1 MGFTCGI
8 LTSCFH
14 VNPKEYIIQIPSGE
28 KSTTLR
34 FENLVVTRT
43 KGYLHSW
50 KAHVTRQISKKEWTK
65 PDSEEARLQE
75 IKRANMTRAWSPHCT
90 RSGQSSELIQNLVSR
105 HPKLKQFLQAQKN
118 RRGPLW
124 TSRGT
129 SAAVSPV
136 SSFIPYLRWGQ
147 GKRYFSV
154 QALGFEVFH
163 FFLSL
168 WISSFVVRVC
178 SHKKMQSTSAHTLN
192 LSWPTGA
199 ELNN

>member
-14 VNPKEYIIQIPSGE
+14 VNPKVYLIQIPSGE
-28 KSTTLR
+28 KSTILR

-43 KGYLHSW
+43 KGYLHSR
-50 KAHVTRQISKKEWTK
+50 KAHITRQISKKEWTK
-65 PDSEEARLQE
+65 PESEEVRLQE
-75 IKRANMTRAWSPHCT
+75 IKRANTTRVWSPHCT
-90 RSGQSSELIQNLVSR
+90 RSGQSSELIQN
-105 HPKLKQFLQAQKN
+105 KQFLQAQKN
-118 RRGPLW
+118 HRGPLW

-129 SAAVSPV
+129 SSAVSPL

-154 QALGFEVFH
+154 HALGFEVFH

>member
-1 MGFTCGI
+1 MWYFNK
-8 LTSCFH
+8 LFSCY
-14 VNPKEYIIQIPSGE
+14 PKVYIIQIPSGE
-28 KSTTLR
+28 KSTILR

-50 KAHVTRQISKKEWTK
+50 KAHVRQRSKKEWTK
-65 PDSEEARLQE
+65 PESEEARLQE
-75 IKRANMTRAWSPHCT
+75 IKTGEHDMGLAPHCT
-90 RSGQSSELIQNLVSR
+90 RSGQSSELIQNKASK

-118 RRGPLW
+118 HRGPLW

-129 SAAVSPV
+129 SSAMSLL

-147 GKRYFSV
+147 GKQYFSV
-154 QALGFEVFH
+154 HALGFEVFH

-168 WISSFVVRVC
+168 WISSFVVWVC
-178 SHKKMQSTSAHTLN
+178 SHKKMQSTSVHTLN